1 MDVAIQIKK
10 ALDKEVREMG
20 EAIRYIPNW
29 NSFSELRIIQQNI
42 SGLGY
47 KKEYIKKHKLEKTK
61 KPHWSNMINGV
72 INFYE
77 PIEVKQED
85 NEVFWR
91 CSENHIHMDIPE
103 TFETQF
109 GVFNNHNNGELISWL
124 GKSDYDGPMTE
135 DERIVNSIYGRN
147 DYFLEGNYC
156 DMFDCGEYTYA
167 ISNLMHMGLGKFKI
181 VRIDEEFNTLI
192 MFDNYTFEDFT
203 RLEYAGGF
211 RSKSEYIIIAV
222 GAREIENNT
231 DGRKFQKITL
241 LFSIDEMGNCT
252 IKNEWNISISS
263 ANSMVAVGDYVY
275 FGQNKMVT
283 RLNVLSGE
291 IEYFTNKSDE
301 ELSAL
306 AYV

>member
-1 MDVAIQIKK
+1 MR
-10 ALDKEVREMG
+10 EVIG
-20 EAIRYIPNW
+20 YTSDW
-29 NSFSELRIIQQNI
+29 NPFSELRIVQQNI

-47 KKEYIKKHKLEKTK
+47 KKEYIKKQKLEKTK
-61 KPHWSNMINGV
+61 KPHCSNMINGV

-77 PIEVKQED
+77 PLEVKQEG

-91 CSENHIHMDIPE
+91 YNENHIHTDIPE
-103 TFETQF
+103 MFKTQF
-109 GVFNNHNNGELISWL
+109 GVFNNHNNGEFVSWL
-124 GKSDYDGPMTE
+124 GKSGYDGPMTE
-135 DERIVNSIYGRN
+135 YERTVNSIYGRN

-181 VRIDEEFNTLI
+181 VRIDEELNALT

-203 RLEYAGGF
+203 RLEYAGRF
-211 RSKSEYIIIAV
+211 QSESEYIVIA
-222 GAREIENNT
+222 GGTREIKCNADE
-231 DGRKFQKITL
+231 RKFQKITL
-241 LFSIDEMGNCT
+241 LFTIDETGNCT

-263 ANSMVAVGDYVY
+263 ANSMVAVGEYVY

-306 AYV
+306 VDVW